1 MRCSFRF
8 NLGSI
13 TFFIFINDL
22 KHVKKF
28 LDPIMLADDINLF
41 YSNNNINE
49 NVNKKVIIN
58 ITETIIFF
66 HKQTDRNNIL
76 LKLPDLKFIS
86 IILKRVSELK
96 FLVAMIDRSL
106 N

>member
-1 MRCSFRF
+1 MRYSFRF
-8 NLGSI
+8 SLGSI

-76 LKLPDLKFIS
+76 LKLPDLKFTN